1 MIQFIETIKKV
12 AVNAVEAKK
21 PVNILF
27 GKVSSVSPLMVRLS
41 ADQIYSQ
48 EFLVTMDPTPTFQ
61 VGDILVLIRIQ
72 GGQKFLILAEMSK
85 SRPK

>member
-1 MIQFIETIKKV
+1 MIQFIETIKQV

-27 GKVSSVSPLMVRLS
+27 GKVSSTSPLVVRLS

-48 EFLVTMDPTPTFQ
+48 EFLVTLNPTPIFQ
-61 VGDILVLIRIQ
+61 IGDVLVLIRIQ
-72 GGQKFLILAEMSK
+72 GGQKFLILGK
-85 SRPK
+85 RG